1 MPLLYPLGF
10 PGKWQCVI
18 VSYHQLNLGLN
29 FLFNI
34 PTYFPWIDLVFLL
47 KSLRSTLLTALKFFS
62 RPINQSLSIKSEFS
76 IFNKCLDAHTD
87 RGSHQI
93 KKKYTALPIQGG
105 REPVIKFS
113 HIWINLKYYRAIFWY
128 WETYKCR
135 KKAHFKVS
143 RKTYIGQDSVCC
155 LVTFFPPPVIW
166 LLMLYLS
173 TKERTSF
180 QSSGVTSELL
190 IFNHFTCEL
199 TNKSTKLIIELAC
212 AVNPMKGQIFG
223 NLWVKKINMLGLLSG
238 PLF

>member
-29 FLFNI
+29 FIFNI

-93 KKKYTALPIQGG
+93 KKNTLHYLYRVEESQWLNFHTFESIWNTTGQYSDIEKHINVEKKHILKSQEKHTLDKTQFAVLWLFFLPQ
-105 REPVIKFS
+105 
-113 HIWINLKYYRAIFWY
+113 
-128 WETYKCR
+128 
-135 KKAHFKVS
+135 
-143 RKTYIGQDSVCC
+143 
-155 LVTFFPPPVIW
+155 
-166 LLMLYLS
+166 
-173 TKERTSF
+173 
-180 QSSGVTSELL
+180 
-190 IFNHFTCEL
+190 
-199 TNKSTKLIIELAC
+199 
-212 AVNPMKGQIFG
+212 
-223 NLWVKKINMLGLLSG
+223 
-238 PLF
+238 

>member
-29 FLFNI
+29 FIFNI

-93 KKKYTALPIQGG
+93 KKNTLHYLYRVEESQWLNFHTFESIWNTTGQYSDIEK
-105 REPVIKFS
+105 
-113 HIWINLKYYRAIFWY
+113 HINV
-128 WETYKCR
+128 E

-155 LVTFFPPPVIW
+155 LVTFFPP
-166 LLMLYLS
+166 
-173 TKERTSF
+173 
-180 QSSGVTSELL
+180 Q
-190 IFNHFTCEL
+190 
-199 TNKSTKLIIELAC
+199 
-212 AVNPMKGQIFG
+212 
-223 NLWVKKINMLGLLSG
+223 
-238 PLF
+238 